1 MAREITHEEIQMVDE
16 MVARAR
22 AAMDAIADYDQATV
36 DRLAQAI
43 GWAVGNEKTFTRLAH
58 MSVDE
63 SGIGDREGRPNKRF
77 KIQGI
82 LRDVLRQPSM
92 GVIEEDPR
100 SEEHTSELQSRP
112 HLVCRLLLEKKKKF
126 YNISEIPIMTRSNHG
141 YLILTRT

>member
-1 MAREITHEEIQMVDE
+1 MARDITPEEQQMVDE

-22 AAMDAIADYDQATV
+22 AAMEAIADYDQATA

-43 GWAVGNEKTFTRLAH
+43 GWAIGNEKTFTRLAH

-82 LRDVLRQPSM
+82 TREGKTFRPSDWAERLAGALSSFRPG
-92 GVIEEDPR
+92 GVSGPHGHIGYSPYCVPR
-100 SEEHTSELQSRP
+100 
-112 HLVCRLLLEKKKKF
+112 VV
-126 YNISEIPIMTRSNHG
+126 G
-141 YLILTRT
+141 G